1 MRCTLLRL
9 QPLAPCL
16 VLCVALCMVLCV
28 ASAAT
33 LAAQSSA
40 PSFGQT
46 GSGQA
51 SFGQASPAQMISV
64 PANQAPDADSG
75 MSDRVEGLFI
85 PLISGQPFHAKVAV
99 QIHRQLPD
107 GTVVDQKYYTL
118 VARDSTGRTR
128 REAREPIAADSDLD
142 PPLLRSTV
150 YDPKTSLM
158 TNCYPE
164 QRVCREISFDPTQH
178 PIEEPVGPSSDGKSV
193 LTREDLGKKTIDGLE
208 AIGTRETRTFSPGAF
223 GNDKPVAVVK
233 EIWYSPQLQYNLSV
247 TRLDPRNGTQ
257 KLEVTELKLG
267 DPGPE
272 WFATPDGYRLVSGR
286 GVLQARYPAE
296 LEPLVEKIVSG
307 MTPDELTT
315 ALQPVEA
322 AIGTLTKAHAVASP
336 KDDSVAF
343 AGQLRTRLSSTLRM
357 LQQQD
362 FSRGQ
367 QNAEADLRMNETFRE
382 VVTSSCIAKSE
393 PGDPPSA
400 PTSADG
406 LRDEQTAWLALRD
419 AWVTFLKKLFPGSDP
434 TMLGVTITNERD
446 SELRRDLNVERNRG
460 CVPEESIEPML
471 ARYVTGMSADQL
483 DAAAKPVD
491 VAIAAYAKAHAESEP
506 GDRNQDFVR
515 MTQQQL
521 TSDLNM
527 RQHNSAFA
535 QSQFPQG
542 TDLRL
547 NLVFRA
553 VISSPCLTKTI
564 PGDPPDVPVSEEKLR
579 AEEQAWVAMRGAW
592 TTFLTS
598 VFPSSNQATLDTIL
612 NQQRENQLEQI
623 QNIER
628 NRGCVPQESIEPL
641 LAQYVTGMTADQL
654 DAAAKPVDAAIRSYA
669 AAHADSAP
677 GDQNQEFVR
686 SLEQQL
692 SYELINQQRNR
703 MSTQDEFEE
712 VDLRLNQAFRAVISS
727 PCLGKPAPGDPPNAP
742 TSEEKLR
749 AEERAW
755 IALRDSWTAF
765 MVTAFP
771 GGNQAA
777 LGTMLTGQRTGE
789 LVQIE
794 NIERNRGCVPAQ

>member
-1 MRCTLLRL
+1 MRCTPLRL
-9 QPLAPCL
+9 QPLAVCL
-16 VLCVALCMVLCV
+16 VLCITLCVALCL
-28 ASAAT
+28 ASDAALT
-33 LAAQSSA
+33 AQSPDPVSL
-40 PSFGQT
+40 
-46 GSGQA
+46 
-51 SFGQASPAQMISV
+51 QASPGQISLGQAG
-64 PANQAPDADSG
+64 PALATQAPDPDSG
-75 MSDRVEGLFI
+75 VSDRVEGLFI
-85 PLISGQPFHAKVAV
+85 PLIAGQPFHAKVAV

-118 VARDSTGRTR
+118 VARDGTGRTR

-158 TNCYPE
+158 TTCYPE
-164 QRVCREISFDPTQH
+164 QRICREFSFDPTQH
-178 PIEEPVGPSSDGKSV
+178 PLDEPVGPSSDGKSV
-193 LTREDLGKKTIDGLE
+193 LTRDDLGKKTIDGLE

-223 GNDKPVAVVK
+223 GNDKPVAVIK
-233 EIWYSPQLQYNLSV
+233 EIWYSPRLQYNLSV

-257 KLEVTELKLG
+257 KLEVIDLKLG
-267 DPGPE
+267 EPGPE
-272 WFATPDGYRLVSGR
+272 FFTTPDGYRLVSGR
-286 GVLQARYPAE
+286 GVLQTRYPTE
-296 LEPLVEKIVSG
+296 LEPLIEKIVAG
-307 MTPDELTT
+307 MSPDELTT

-322 AIGTLTKAHAVASP
+322 AIGALIKAHAVASP
-336 KDDSVAF
+336 KDDSVAY
-343 AGQLRTRLSSTLRM
+343 AGQLRNRLSSTLRI

-367 QNAEADLRMNETFRE
+367 QNAEADPRMNETFRE
-382 VVTSSCIAKSE
+382 VVTSPCVAKSA

-400 PTSADG
+400 PGSADG
-406 LRDEQTAWLALRD
+406 LRQEQTAWFALRD

-434 TMLGVTITNERD
+434 AMLGVTITNERD
-446 SELRRDLNVERNRG
+446 SELHRDLNVERTRG

-471 ARYVTGMSADQL
+471 VRYVTGMSADQL
-483 DAAAKPVD
+483 DAAAKPID
-491 VAIAAYAKAHAESEP
+491 AAIAAYAKAHAESEP
-506 GDRNQDFVR
+506 GDRSMDFVR

-535 QSQFPQG
+535 QNQFQQG

-547 NLVFRA
+547 NLVFRS

-579 AEEQAWVAMRGAW
+579 AEEQAWTAMRDAW
-592 TTFLTS
+592 TKFLAS
-598 VFPSSNQATLDTIL
+598 AFPGSNQATLGSMLD
-612 NQQRENQLEQI
+612 QQRTSQLEQI

-628 NRGCVPQESIEPL
+628 NRGCAAEESIEPL
-641 LAQYVTGMTADQL
+641 LAQFVTSMSADQL
-654 DAAAKPVDAAIRSYA
+654 DAAAKPVDAAIRAYA

-677 GDQNQEFVR
+677 NDQIPDFVR
-686 SLEQQL
+686 MTEQQL
-692 SYELINQQRNR
+692 SFELSNQQRNR
-703 MSTQDEFEE
+703 TPTQDEFEE
-712 VDLRLNQAFRAVISS
+712 ADLRLNQAFRAVVSS
-727 PCLGKPAPGDPPNAP
+727 PCLAKPAPGDPPNAP

-755 IALRDSWTAF
+755 IALRDAWTAF
-765 MVTAFP
+765 MVSAFP

-777 LGTMLTGQRTGE
+777 LGTMLTQQRTGE
-789 LVQIE
+789 LALIQ

>member
-1 MRCTLLRL
+1 M
-9 QPLAPCL
+9 
-16 VLCVALCMVLCV
+16 
-28 ASAAT
+28 ASAAA
-33 LAAQSSA
+33 LAAQTPDPSS
-40 PSFGQT
+40 GQASP
-46 GSGQA
+46 GQASPGQA
-51 SFGQASPAQMISV
+51 SFGQAGSALV
-64 PANQAPDADSG
+64 TQAPDPDSG
-75 MSDRVEGLFI
+75 VSDHVEGLFI
-85 PLISGQPFHAKVAV
+85 PLVTGQPFHAKIAV
-99 QIHRQLPD
+99 HIHRQLPD

-118 VARDSTGRTR
+118 VARDSAGREH
-128 REAREPIAADSDLD
+128 REAHDPISADSDLD
-142 PPLLRSTV
+142 PPLIRTVV
-150 YDPKTSLM
+150 YDPKTALI

-164 QRVCREISFDPTQH
+164 QRICREFSFDPTQH
-178 PIEEPVGPSSDGKSV
+178 PLDEPVGPSSDGKSV

-233 EIWYSPQLQYNLSV
+233 EIWYSPQLQFNLSV
-247 TRLDPRNGTQ
+247 TRLDPRNGRQ
-257 KLEVTELKLG
+257 KLEVTDLKLG
-267 DPGPE
+267 EPGPE

-286 GVLQARYPAE
+286 GVVQARYPTE

-322 AIGTLTKAHAVASP
+322 AIGSLTKAHAVASP
-336 KDDSVAF
+336 KDDSVAY
-343 AGQLRTRLSSTLRM
+343 AGQLRNRLSSTLRL

-382 VVTSSCIAKSE
+382 VVTSPCVAKSE

-400 PTSADG
+400 PNSADG
-406 LRDEQTAWLALRD
+406 MREEQTAWLALRD

-434 TMLGVTITNERD
+434 ATLDVTINNERD
-446 SELRRDLNVERNRG
+446 SELHRDLIVERNRG

-471 ARYVTGMSADQL
+471 VRYVTGMSADQL

-491 VAIAAYAKAHAESEP
+491 AAIAAYAKAHAESEP
-506 GDRNQDFVR
+506 GDRNMDFVR

-521 TSDLNM
+521 TADLNM

-535 QSQFPQG
+535 QNQFQQG

-553 VISSPCLTKTI
+553 IISSPCLTKSI
-564 PGDPPDVPVSEEKLR
+564 PGDPPDAPVSEEKLR
-579 AEEQAWVAMRGAW
+579 AEEQAWIVMRDAW
-592 TTFLTS
+592 TKFLAS
-598 VFPSSNQATLDTIL
+598 AFPSSDQATLGSMLD
-612 NQQRENQLEQI
+612 QQRTGQLEQI

-628 NRGCVPQESIEPL
+628 NRGCVAEESIEPL
-641 LAQYVTGMTADQL
+641 LAQFVTGMNADQL
-654 DAAAKPVDAAIRSYA
+654 DAAAKPVDAAIRTYA
-669 AAHADSAP
+669 AAHADSVP
-677 GDQNQEFVR
+677 NDPNQDFLR

-692 SYELINQQRNR
+692 SFELSNQQRNR
-703 MSTQDEFEE
+703 VPTQDDFEE
-712 VDLRLNQAFRAVISS
+712 ADLRLNQAFRAVISS
-727 PCLGKPAPGDPPNAP
+727 SCLAKPVPGDPPNAP

-755 IALRDSWTAF
+755 IALRDAWTAF

-777 LGTMLTGQRTGE
+777 LGTMLTQQRTGE
-789 LVQIE
+789 LMQIE
-794 NIERNRGCVPAQ
+794 NIERNRGCEPAQ

>member
-9 QPLAPCL
+9 QPLAVCL
-16 VLCVALCMVLCV
+16 VLYMGIALCV
-28 ASAAT
+28 ASDAA
-33 LAAQSSA
+33 LAAQSPDPVSLQA
-40 PSFGQT
+40 SPGQVSF
-46 GSGQA
+46 GQA
-51 SFGQASPAQMISV
+51 SFGQAGPAL
-64 PANQAPDADSG
+64 ATQAPDPDSG
-75 MSDRVEGLFI
+75 VLDRVEGLFI
-85 PLISGQPFHAKVAV
+85 PLIPGQPFHAKVAV

-158 TNCYPE
+158 TTCYPE
-164 QRVCREISFDPTQH
+164 QRICREFSFDPTQH
-178 PIEEPVGPSSDGKSV
+178 PLDEPVGPSNDGKSV
-193 LTREDLGKKTIDGLE
+193 LTRDDLGKKTIDGLE
-208 AIGTRETRTFSPGAF
+208 AIGTRETRTFSLGAF

-257 KLEVTELKLG
+257 KLEVTDLKLG
-267 DPGPE
+267 EPGPE
-272 WFATPDGYRLVSGR
+272 FFATPDGYRLVSGR
-286 GVLQARYPAE
+286 GVLQTRYPTE
-296 LEPLVEKIVSG
+296 LEPIVEKIVAG

-322 AIGTLTKAHAVASP
+322 AIGALTKAHAVASP

-343 AGQLRTRLSSTLRM
+343 AGQLRTRLSSTLRIM
-357 LQQQD
+357 QQQD

-367 QNAEADLRMNETFRE
+367 QNAEADPRMNETFRE
-382 VVTSSCIAKSE
+382 VVTSPCIAKTA

-400 PTSADG
+400 PSSADG
-406 LRDEQTAWLALRD
+406 LRAEQTAWLVLRD

-434 TMLGVTITNERD
+434 AMLGVTITNERD
-446 SELRRDLNVERNRG
+446 SELHRDLNVERTRG

-471 ARYVTGMSADQL
+471 VRYVTGMSGDQL

-491 VAIAAYAKAHAESEP
+491 AAIAAYVKAHAESEP
-506 GDRNQDFVR
+506 GDRNIDFVR

-535 QSQFPQG
+535 QNQFQQG

-547 NLVFRA
+547 NLVFRS

-579 AEEQAWVAMRGAW
+579 AEEQSWLGMRDAL
-592 TTFLTS
+592 TKFLAS
-598 VFPSSNQATLDTIL
+598 AFPGSNQATLGSMLD
-612 NQQRENQLEQI
+612 QQRTGQLEQI

-628 NRGCVPQESIEPL
+628 NRGCVPEESIAPL
-641 LAQYVTGMTADQL
+641 LAQFVTGMNADQL
-654 DAAAKPVDAAIRSYA
+654 DAAAKPLDAAIDAYA
-669 AAHADSAP
+669 KAHADSEP
-677 GDQNQEFVR
+677 NDQNENFIR
-686 SLEQQL
+686 STEQQL
-692 SYELINQQRNR
+692 SFELSNQQHNR
-703 MSTQDEFEE
+703 APTQDDFEE
-712 VDLRLNQAFRAVISS
+712 ADLRLNQAFRAVVSS
-727 PCLGKPAPGDPPNAP
+727 PCLAKPAPGDPPNAP

-755 IALRDSWTAF
+755 IALRDAWTAF

-777 LGTMLTGQRTGE
+777 LGTMLTQQRTGE
-789 LVQIE
+789 LAQIQ

>member
-1 MRCTLLRL
+1 
-9 QPLAPCL
+9 
-16 VLCVALCMVLCV
+16 
-28 ASAAT
+28 
-33 LAAQSSA
+33 
-40 PSFGQT
+40 
-46 GSGQA
+46 
-51 SFGQASPAQMISV
+51 MISMPV
-64 PANQAPDADSG
+64 NQAPDADSG

-178 PIEEPVGPSSDGKSV
+178 PLDESVGPSGDGKSV

-267 DPGPE
+267 EPGSE

-286 GVLQARYPAE
+286 GMIQARYPPE

-322 AIGTLTKAHAVASP
+322 AIGALTKAHAVASP
-336 KDDSVAF
+336 KDDGVAF
-343 AGQLRTRLSSTLRM
+343 AGQLRNQLSGDLRM
-357 LQQQD
+357 LQQGNFSPNTQFQD
-362 FSRGQ
+362 A
-367 QNAEADLRMNETFRE
+367 NLRLVETFRE
-382 VVTSSCIAKSE
+382 VVESPCLEKPQ
-393 PGDPPSA
+393 PGDPPSVPINA
-400 PTSADG
+400 ESFRA
-406 LRDEQTAWLALRD
+406 EETAWLGVRD
-419 AWVTFLKKLFPGSDP
+419 AWDTFLAKLFPKNDP
-434 TMLGVTITNERD
+434 ASFSWMLTSNREN
-446 SELRRDLNVERNRG
+446 ELRHLANIERNRG
-460 CVPEESIEPML
+460 CIPVESIEPML

-483 DAAAKPVD
+483 DAAAKPID
-491 VAIAAYAKAHAESEP
+491 AAIAAFAKARAESEP

-515 MTQQQL
+515 VTEQQL
-521 TSDLNM
+521 TNDLTM
-527 RQHNSAFA
+527 KQHNSAFA
-535 QSQFPQG
+535 RNQSQPG
-542 TDLRL
+542 AELRL

-553 VISSPCLTKTI
+553 VVSSPCLTKSI
-564 PGDPPDVPVSEEKLR
+564 PGDPPDAPVSEEKLR
-579 AEEQAWVAMRGAW
+579 AEEQAWIAMRDAW
-592 TTFLTS
+592 ARFLLS
-598 VFPSSNQATLDTIL
+598 VFPSSSESTLDTML
-612 NQQRENQLEQI
+612 NEQRENQMEQI
-623 QNIER
+623 QNIEG
-628 NRGCVPQESIEPL
+628 NRGCAAEESIEPL
-641 LAQYVTGMTADQL
+641 LAQYVTGMTADQF
-654 DAAAKPVDAAIRSYA
+654 DAAAKPVDAAIHAYA

-677 GDQNQEFVR
+677 SDPMRDFVR
-686 SLEQQL
+686 ALEQQL
-692 SYELINQQRNR
+692 SFELSNQQRNR
-703 MSTQDEFEE
+703 VPAQDEFEE
-712 VDLRLNQAFRAVISS
+712 ADLHLNQIWRDVISS
-727 PCLGKPAPGDPPNAP
+727 PCLAKPIPGDPPNAP

-749 AEERAW
+749 AEERTW
-755 IALRDSWTAF
+755 IAMRDAWTAF
-765 MVTAFP
+765 MVAVFP
-771 GGNQAA
+771 NANQAA
-777 LGTMLTGQRTGE
+777 LGTMLTQLHYAE
-789 LVQIE
+789 LVQIQ